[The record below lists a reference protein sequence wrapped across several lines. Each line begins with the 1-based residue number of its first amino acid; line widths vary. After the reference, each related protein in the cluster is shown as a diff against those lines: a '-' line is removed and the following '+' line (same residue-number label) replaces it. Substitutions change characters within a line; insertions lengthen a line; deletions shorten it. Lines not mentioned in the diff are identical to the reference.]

1 MSTLIGLDIGTTS
14 ISAVAAEVSSGALL
28 RSVTVP
34 NDGILP
40 SPDGVS
46 RLQDPVRIVETALG
60 LKESLAA
67 EFSPVAAIGVT
78 GQMHGILYL
87 DRAGRAVSPLYTWQ
101 DGRGNLPYGKST
113 YAAHLSTRSCY
124 PLASGFG
131 LVTHFINREQSLV
144 PSEAVTFCTIQDYI
158 ALLLARRKTPL
169 LHASDAASFGCFDL
183 EAHTFD
189 RFAMEKLGFDNAF
202 LPAVTAETAIIGQD
216 GSIPVAAAI
225 GDNQASVLGSL
236 RENADILVNIGTGS
250 QVSAVVSAPV
260 PFPAG
265 AVRPYVDGKFLLAG
279 SPLCGGRAYAMLH
292 RFFARCAELFGGDGR
307 DIYTVMNDMAAEQ
320 PEDHSLTVDTRF
332 CGTRN
337 DPALRGALSEISEDN
352 FTPEQ
357 LTRGVLWGMT
367 AELRGLYGEMPLLS
381 PATGLVGSG
390 NAVRKN
396 PVLRRYLEEQFN
408 LPLKLPVHR
417 EEAAFGAAVFAA
429 AAAGVYRDIPAAQSA
444 LLHYESKPP
453 AKPEA

>member
-131 LVTHFINREQSLV
+131 LVTHFINREQGLV

-260 PFPAG
+260 HFPAG
-265 AVRPYVDGKFLLAG
+265 TVRPYVDGKFLLAG
-279 SPLCGGRAYAMLH
+279 SPLCGGRAYALLH

-444 LLHYESKPP
+444 LLHYEI
-453 AKPEA
+453 E

>member
-131 LVTHFINREQSLV
+131 LVTHFINREQGLV

-279 SPLCGGRAYAMLH
+279 SPLCGGRAYALLH

-396 PVLRRYLEEQFN
+396 PVLRRYLEEQFT
-408 LPLKLPVHR
+408 LPLNLPVHR

-444 LLHYESKPP
+444 LLHYE
-453 AKPEA
+453 

>member
-131 LVTHFINREQSLV
+131 LVTHFINREQGLV

-279 SPLCGGRAYAMLH
+279 SPLCGGRAYALLH

-429 AAAGVYRDIPAAQSA
+429 AAAGVYPDIPTAQAA
-444 LLHYESKPP
+444 LLHYE
-453 AKPEA
+453 

>member
-131 LVTHFINREQSLV
+131 LVTHFINREQGLV

-158 ALLLARRKTPL
+158 ALLLARRKTPF

-279 SPLCGGRAYAMLH
+279 SPLCGGRAYALLH

-352 FTPEQ
+352 FTPEH

-444 LLHYESKPP
+444 LLHYE
-453 AKPEA
+453 

>member
-131 LVTHFINREQSLV
+131 LVTHFINREQGLV

-279 SPLCGGRAYAMLH
+279 SPLCGGRAYALLH

-367 AELRGLYGEMPLLS
+367 AELRGLYGEMHLLS

-444 LLHYESKPP
+444 LLHYE
-453 AKPEA
+453 

>member
-131 LVTHFINREQSLV
+131 LVTHFINREQGLV

-279 SPLCGGRAYAMLH
+279 SPLCGGRAYALLH

-429 AAAGVYRDIPAAQSA
+429 AATGVYRDIPTAQAAMI
-444 LLHYESKPP
+444 HYE
-453 AKPEA
+453 

>member
-131 LVTHFINREQSLV
+131 LVTHFINREQGLV

-279 SPLCGGRAYAMLH
+279 SPLCGGRAYALLH

-367 AELRGLYGEMPLLS
+367 AELHELYRQMPLPF
-381 PATGLVGSG
+381 PAAGLVGSG
-390 NAVRKN
+390 NGVRKN
-396 PVLRRYLEEQFN
+396 PVLRRYLEEQFG
-408 LPLKLPVHR
+408 LKPKLPAHR

-429 AAAGVYRDIPAAQSA
+429 AAAGVYPDIPTAQAA
-444 LLHYESKPP
+444 LLHYE
-453 AKPEA
+453 

>member
-1 MSTLIGLDIGTTS
+1 MAVSTLIGLDIGTTS
-14 ISAVAAEVSSGALL
+14 ISAVAVESSTGALL
-28 RSVTVP
+28 RAVTVP
-34 NDGILP
+34 NDSTLP

-46 RLQDPVRIVETALG
+46 RLQDPARIAKTALC
-60 LKESLAA
+60 LKEALAA

-131 LVTHFINREQSLV
+131 LVTHFINREQGLV

-279 SPLCGGRAYAMLH
+279 SPLCGGRAYALLH

-444 LLHYESKPP
+444 LLHYE
-453 AKPEA
+453 

>member
-131 LVTHFINREQSLV
+131 LVTHFINREQGLV

-279 SPLCGGRAYAMLH
+279 SPLCGGRAYALLH

-357 LTRGVLWGMT
+357 LTRGVLWGMA
-367 AELRGLYGEMPLLS
+367 AELHELYRQMPLS
-381 PATGLVGSG
+381 VPAAGLVGSG
-390 NAVRKN
+390 NGVRKN
-396 PVLRRYLEEQFN
+396 PVLRQYLEEQFN

-444 LLHYESKPP
+444 LLHYEI
-453 AKPEA
+453 E

>member
-34 NDGILP
+34 NGGVLP

-131 LVTHFINREQSLV
+131 LVTHFINREQGLV

-279 SPLCGGRAYAMLH
+279 SPLCGGRAYALLH

-444 LLHYESKPP
+444 LLHYEI
-453 AKPEA
+453 E

>member
-131 LVTHFINREQSLV
+131 LVTHFINREQGLV

-189 RFAMEKLGFDNAF
+189 RFAMEKLGFDKAF
-202 LPAVTAETAIIGQD
+202 PPAVTAETAIIGQD

-279 SPLCGGRAYAMLH
+279 SPLCGGRAYALLH

-444 LLHYESKPP
+444 LLHYE
-453 AKPEA
+453 

>member
-87 DRAGRAVSPLYTWQ
+87 NRAGRAVSPLYTWQ

-131 LVTHFINREQSLV
+131 LVTHFINREQGLV

-279 SPLCGGRAYAMLH
+279 SPLCGGRAYALLH

-429 AAAGVYRDIPAAQSA
+429 AAAGLYPDIPTAQAAMI
-444 LLHYESKPP
+444 HYE
-453 AKPEA
+453 

>member
-131 LVTHFINREQSLV
+131 LVTHFINREQGLV

-279 SPLCGGRAYAMLH
+279 SPLCGGRAYALLH
-292 RFFARCAELFGGDGR
+292 RFFARCAELFGGDGC

-444 LLHYESKPP
+444 LLHYE
-453 AKPEA
+453 

>member
-279 SPLCGGRAYAMLH
+279 SPLCGGRAYALLH

-367 AELRGLYGEMPLLS
+367 AELRGLYGEMSLLS

-444 LLHYESKPP
+444 LLHYE
-453 AKPEA
+453 

>member
-131 LVTHFINREQSLV
+131 LVTHFINREQGLV

-279 SPLCGGRAYAMLH
+279 SPLCGGRAYALLH

-320 PEDHSLTVDTRF
+320 PDAHALIVDPRF

-444 LLHYESKPP
+444 LLHYE
-453 AKPEA
+453 

>member
-131 LVTHFINREQSLV
+131 LVTHFINREQGLV

-279 SPLCGGRAYAMLH
+279 SPLCGGRAYALLH

-429 AAAGVYRDIPAAQSA
+429 AAAGVYWDIPAAQSA
-444 LLHYESKPP
+444 LLHYEI
-453 AKPEA
+453 E

>member
-131 LVTHFINREQSLV
+131 LVTHFINREQGLV

-279 SPLCGGRAYAMLH
+279 SPLCGGRAYALLH

-429 AAAGVYRDIPAAQSA
+429 AAAGVYWDIPAAQSA
-444 LLHYESKPP
+444 LLHYE
-453 AKPEA
+453 

>member
-131 LVTHFINREQSLV
+131 LVTHFINREQGLV

-279 SPLCGGRAYAMLH
+279 SPLCGGRAYALLH

-367 AELRGLYGEMPLLS
+367 AELRGLYREMPLLS

-444 LLHYESKPP
+444 LLHYE
-453 AKPEA
+453 

>member
-131 LVTHFINREQSLV
+131 LVTHFINREQGLV

-189 RFAMEKLGFDNAF
+189 CFAMEKLGFDNAF

-279 SPLCGGRAYAMLH
+279 SPLCGGRAYALLH

-444 LLHYESKPP
+444 LLHYE
-453 AKPEA
+453 

>member
-131 LVTHFINREQSLV
+131 LVTHFINREQGLV

-250 QVSAVVSAPV
+250 QVSAVVSVPV

-279 SPLCGGRAYAMLH
+279 SPLCGGRAYALLH

-444 LLHYESKPP
+444 LLHYEI
-453 AKPEA
+453 E

>member
-444 LLHYESKPP
+444 LLHYE
-453 AKPEA
+453 

>member
-131 LVTHFINREQSLV
+131 LVTHFINREQGLV

-265 AVRPYVDGKFLLAG
+265 AVRPYVDGQFPLAG
-279 SPLCGGRAYAMLH
+279 SPLCGGRAYALLH

-417 EEAAFGAAVFAA
+417 QEAAFGAAVFAA

-444 LLHYESKPP
+444 LLHYE
-453 AKPEA
+453 